1 MDDTQDLNFIGSNL
15 INKQGIF

>member
-15 INKQGIF
+15 INKQRIF